1 MTGIRGLLMRSILRE
16 FHASIRQRWNGPY
29 YVTYF
34 QGSYTLRPFRQ
45 RDGYTFRVLPLFI
58 RKDCPCPEWVFEV
71 LMPEQEA
78 IASESYWQAMVD
90 EKEKERRIANRKA
103 DR

>member
-16 FHASIRQRWNGPY
+16 FHASILPMWDGPY

-58 RKDCPCPEWVFEV
+58 RKNCPFPEWVFEV
-71 LMPEQEA
+71 LTSEQQA
-78 IASESYWQAMVD
+78 IADEADWQAMVK
-90 EKEKERRIANRKA
+90 EKEKERRIADRKA